1 MQLIAT
7 RHYDDWHPV
16 TLESFELEDRMYR
29 KPDGSFVLMVA
40 GPLPGDPA
48 VEESYS
54 LAGVFEWFQECSCQ
68 IERAVI
74 VNECPPI

>member
-7 RHYDDWHPV
+7 RHYHDCHPV
-16 TLESFELEDRMYR
+16 TREEFELQDRMYR
-29 KPDGSFVLMVA
+29 KSDPEFVLMVA

-54 LAGVFEWFQECSCQ
+54 LAGVFAWLRECTSQ
-68 IERAVI
+68 IERAVY
-74 VNECPPI
+74 CR

>member
-7 RHYDDWHPV
+7 QHYDDWHPV
-16 TLESFELEDRMYR
+16 TLESFDLEDRMYR

-48 VEESYS
+48 VEQS
-54 LAGVFEWFQECSCQ
+54 
-68 IERAVI
+68 
-74 VNECPPI
+74 